1 MAITPTCP
9 IVAPRAKSEA
19 SEGATANGGL
29 MSLVNVKSLFCIGI
43 MLASALSMYAQD
55 PVVSDAQ
62 NEQSQELDSKSA
74 FYCAA
79 HALVSMRLGR
89 DNVLA
94 AIVRAGRDVSV
105 ELREDIINNNK
116 INLSPVADHLVS
128 LPYCGFAKAKVE
140 DPERFDR
147 GVRYH
152 AVNDFWEIQLYRF
165 IYKMTF
171 EKVMHCDSNSEEILL
186 FKNILTPREFGEAH
200 HWIQTESDIVDL
212 SMFPISMENVLM
224 IVNQSSFEEA
234 FICLMLHGF
243 RFKDEHDALQ
253 MSFFSGVDLSSQEA
267 VLSINQRIRSII
279 EQQELPERRALARF
293 LYSDQ
298 EYINL
303 RINEQQLSEALD

>member
-1 MAITPTCP
+1 
-9 IVAPRAKSEA
+9 
-19 SEGATANGGL
+19 
-29 MSLVNVKSLFCIGI
+29 MSVKNILCIGI
-43 MLASALSMYAQD
+43 MLASVLSVHAQD

-62 NEQSQELDSKSA
+62 NEHSQVLDSKSA

-79 HALVSMRLGR
+79 HALVSMRLGSGR

-94 AIVRAGRDVSV
+94 AIMRAGRDVSV

-128 LPYCGFAKAKVE
+128 LSYCGFAKAKVE
-140 DPERFDR
+140 EPERFDCA
-147 GVRYH
+147 VRYH

-212 SMFPISMENVLM
+212 SMFPISMKNVLM

-267 VLSINQRIRSII
+267 VLSINQRIRSVI
-279 EQQELPERRALARF
+279 EQQGLPERRALTR
-293 LYSDQ
+293 LLHTDQ
-298 EYINL
+298 EVANGYNNSKL
-303 RINEQQLSEALD
+303 LSEGLTISSKKFSKQDANAS